1 MRTDSSPRRAVRRAI
16 CRFATLTQAIR
27 STNDTAPSRISSSV
41 RTDSVPYSCKPTVRA
56 SVRAFGANAPA
67 SASAPAGTIDGSF
80 TSAVNSASARSRV
93 TPDFMR
99 PSRKRNA
106 LLPVSPGQRLGRKMS
121 ASGSAPIR
129 ITGLKLKSGGSTPT
143 TVRGRPSMVM
153 DCPTIA
159 GSASSDVRHS
169 RSLTIAL
176 RSSSGAAAP
185 VRNARPRAG
194 LTPSVAKKFG
204 LTSSAG
210 TCSGS
215 PRPVSSASIEV

>member
-16 CRFATLTQAIR
+16 CRFATLTQAIS

-41 RTDSVPYSCKPTVRA
+41 RTDAEPYSCKPTTRA
-56 SVRAFGANAPA
+56 RLGTFG
-67 SASAPAGTIDGSF
+67 ASAPSIPRAPPGTTDESF
-80 TSAVNSASARSRV
+80 TSDVNSASARSCV
-93 TPDFMR
+93 TPGFRR

-106 LLPVSPGQRLGRKMS
+106 LLPVSPGQLLGRKMS
-121 ASGSAPIR
+121 ASGSAPFR

-143 TVRGRPSMVM
+143 TVRGRPSMM
-153 DCPTIA
+153 IDCPTIA
-159 GSASSDVRHS
+159 GSASSSVRHS
-169 RSLTIAL
+169 RSLTRAL

-185 VRNARPRAG
+185 VRNARPSAG

-215 PRPVSSASIEV
+215 PRPVSGASIGE